1 MRHFII
7 IALLALT
14 ITLPG
19 MTSRAQ
25 AQQAAQKPSG
35 TRALPQ
41 HLEGYIQAQIKT
53 DEAYLAMVDAAI
65 RNPAKTDWTKL
76 RQIYP
81 DTSFYEAAGGK
92 ELANLAKQMEILATK
107 ENTPGGMYAFKTYL
121 REHYAS
127 VGAHEA
133 ALRVAS
139 TLKTKD
145 IDIARSNYAL
155 RNLINSIV
163 RPVDG
168 LTQKNAF
175 RLISFEEM
183 ETVLR
188 VYFKLSGLK
197 EPQIKILDN
206 QPYALYDI
214 LDFSTQKS
222 DTYYFFID
230 TRMMGHEGEKKIA
243 KMAETST
250 PKAESESDKAY
261 MDLVKSA
268 VADPAKADWAALR
281 MSYSE
286 SSHYHPYIGEEL
298 WDALT
303 KAAVEV
309 RDTGDKKS
317 KARYAAIYQTHF
329 GHYRAQQHVAQFHQ
343 SHKLDFLNLDL
354 AKTASQQLVQALM
367 RTGDGRSPETAFKVI
382 DVGEETMILQAI
394 NAQFRK
400 RDVQQ
405 VNGVYLDIYDI
416 LNARGRN
423 AAMYFNVDKLIKSK
437 N

>member
-1 MRHFII
+1 MRHFFI

-14 ITLPG
+14 IS
-19 MTSRAQ
+19 MISDAQ
-25 AQQAAQKPSG
+25 AQQTARQPSG

-81 DTSFYEAAGGK
+81 DTSFYEAIGGK
-92 ELANLAKQMEILATK
+92 ELAGLAKQMEALVIK
-107 ENTPGGMYAFKTYL
+107 ENSPGGIYAFKTYL

-133 ALRVAS
+133 ALRVAN

-145 IDIARSNYAL
+145 IDVARSNYAL
-155 RNLINSIV
+155 RSLINSIV

-168 LTQKNAF
+168 LTQQNAF

-197 EPQIKILDN
+197 EPQIKMFDK

-214 LDFSTQKS
+214 LDFSTKKS

-230 TRMMGHEGEKKIA
+230 TRMMGHEGEKKLA
-243 KMAETST
+243 KMVEADT
-250 PKAESESDKAY
+250 PKSESEQDTAY
-261 MDLVKSA
+261 INLVKA
-268 VADPAKADWAALR
+268 AATDPAKADWAALR
-281 MSYSE
+281 IAYSE

-303 KAAVEV
+303 KAANEV
-309 RDTGDKKS
+309 RDTGDNKS
-317 KARYAAIYQTHF
+317 KTRYAAIYQTHF
-329 GHYRAQQHVAQFHQ
+329 GHYRAQQHVVQFHA
-343 SHKLDFLNLDL
+343 SHKLNFLKLDL

-405 VNGVYLDIYDI
+405 VNGIYLDIYDI